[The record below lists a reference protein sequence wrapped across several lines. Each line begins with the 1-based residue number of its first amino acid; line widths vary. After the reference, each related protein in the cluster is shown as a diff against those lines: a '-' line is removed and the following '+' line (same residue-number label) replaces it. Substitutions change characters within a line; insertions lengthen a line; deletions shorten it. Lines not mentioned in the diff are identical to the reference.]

1 MTPRKLKR
9 EVSAIANIGIIV
21 LVAVLMVSAS
31 SVVVLLV
38 QGQGQQGPTT
48 RHVKEGD
55 DISVN
60 YIGQLEDGR
69 VFDTSLYSVA
79 IDNAGYPK
87 SLSFTLRSQQN
98 YTPLKFTVGSG
109 NVIKGFE
116 EGVVG
121 MTIGQTRVIT
131 VPPDKGYGQI
141 DLSKTITADLVNK
154 LPILESL
161 NTTQFESR
169 YGETPSQGLVVLDP
183 VYKWPVNVLL
193 VYADADAILVMNMPT
208 VGQKYPIWGDP
219 SASPAT
225 GWYAQVLEMDSTAN
239 GGQGQ
244 IVVQNLLTS
253 ADAGMIKGV
262 TPSSIFIVDKVDTA
276 AGTFRMNF
284 NGELVGVNLV
294 FTVTLLSFV

>member
-1 MTPRKLKR
+1 MTLRKLKR

-38 QGQGQQGPTT
+38 QGQGNQGPTT
-48 RHVKEGD
+48 RNVKNGD
-55 DISVN
+55 DISVD
-60 YIGQLEDGR
+60 YVGRLEDGR

-79 IDNAGYPK
+79 IDNASYPK

-98 YTPLKFTVGSG
+98 YTPLSFTVGSG
-109 NVIKGFE
+109 SIIEGFE

-121 MTIGQTRVIT
+121 MTVGQTRVIT
-131 VPPDKGYGQI
+131 VTPDEGYGQI
-141 DLSKTITADLVNK
+141 DLSKTVTTDLVNT

-169 YGETPSQGLVVLDP
+169 YNETPSQGLVVQDP
-183 VYKWPVNVLL
+183 VYKWPVSVLL

-219 SASPAT
+219 SASPST

-239 GGQGQ
+239 GGQGK

-262 TPSSIFIVDKVDTA
+262 TPSSSFIVDKVDTT

-294 FTVTLLSFV
+294 FTVTLLSFL